1 MIPLKFF
8 PCAEG
13 APPRWCRVWLAL
25 LMVLGLPSVQV
36 QALEWGDELQVHGFL
51 TQGYVN
57 TTDNNFFGDS
67 EDGSFEFRELGINA
81 SYQAAP
87 SVLLS
92 GQMLSRRAGEMYGGA
107 VTVDYALLDWE
118 VSNDSRRAFGLRL
131 GRIKNPLGLYNE
143 TRDVAFTRPGV
154 FVPQQIYFD
163 SVRNLVLSAD
173 GVQLYARRTTDAGNW
188 GFNLGAGTNPIDKN
202 VEIAYLG
209 GDFGGDL
216 DSEGVS
222 WIARAEFETHDSAWR
237 VALSAAKAQLDYSA
251 EPTDPIGSGS
261 IDFLF
266 WIASLQYNAERWSLT
281 AEYMEEP
288 VDFDDFGPLY
298 DERDSTVQG
307 YYLQGSY
314 LMRDDLELVM
324 RYTEGFGDKDD
335 RNGRKQSAQTF
346 GIAPP
351 HSFYQKDI
359 VLGVRWDVTPRFMLR
374 AEHQW
379 TEGTWTLSR
388 RENPVPAEHDKNWNM
403 FSLLGSYRF

>member
-1 MIPLKFF
+1 
-8 PCAEG
+8 
-13 APPRWCRVWLAL
+13 
-25 LMVLGLPSVQV
+25 
-36 QALEWGDELQVHGFL
+36 
-51 TQGYVN
+51 
-57 TTDNNFFGDS
+57 
-67 EDGSFEFRELGINA
+67 
-81 SYQAAP
+81 
-87 SVLLS
+87 
-92 GQMLSRRAGEMYGGA
+92 
-107 VTVDYALLDWE
+107 
-118 VSNDSRRAFGLRL
+118 
-131 GRIKNPLGLYNE
+131 
-143 TRDVAFTRPGV
+143 
-154 FVPQQIYFD
+154 
-163 SVRNLVLSAD
+163 
-173 GVQLYARRTTDAGNW
+173 VQLYARRTTDAGNW
-188 GFNLGAGTNPIDKN
+188 GFNLGAGTNPLDKN

-346 GIAPP
+346 GMAPP
-351 HSFYQKDI
+351 HTFYQKDI

-388 RENPVPAEHDKNWNM
+388 RENPVPADHDKYWNM
-403 FSLLGSYRF
+403 FSLLASYRF